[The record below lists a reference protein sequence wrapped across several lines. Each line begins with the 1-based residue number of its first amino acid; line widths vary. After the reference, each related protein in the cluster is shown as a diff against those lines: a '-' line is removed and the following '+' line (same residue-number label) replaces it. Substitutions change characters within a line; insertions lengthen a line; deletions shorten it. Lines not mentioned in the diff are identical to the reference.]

1 MREREREREREKQH
15 FGPLGPFLRPLG
27 HFSSSVAVVLLE

>member
-1 MREREREREREKQH
+1 MREREREREREAV
-15 FGPLGPFLRPLG
+15 FGPLGHFLRPLG